1 MATTLEELQKKLD
14 DKSLNPDELSREQRN
29 IIDELIRRGEL
40 KGPTMGE
47 LRTQRDVA
55 AKKIARADEFYAD
68 PIGQALQAEDSFFS
82 GRPDAELAGDLSG
95 SIAPYLLM
103 RKKIFGATKNG
114 TLWRKGPG
122 KFLQAA
128 SKVADKL
135 PGRLKLVGGA
145 LKLVARAAD
154 VPAKVVAS
162 PLGRAEIYSVLG
174 GSTGAGAGS
183 ITYDMLNEQAGIT
196 IANAITDDFRD
207 LPDKEIDQ
215 NIIANSLRATKTAAY
230 WNAGAAALTP
240 FIYGALGRMGKH
252 LFNVKG
258 EKAVRLSEIAKEK
271 GLPLPLMTAIE
282 GKALN
287 ETGFKNF
294 GKGALAPLGQSYFK
308 TVGVFPFVSGIGR
321 EALQVAEQE
330 AGKQYLDGLVRY
342 APLMKT
348 AALSSSIYNQAAKV
362 FAENAAVIGAK
373 YQAFER
379 VAEALG
385 NPRVIGMDKTVKY
398 AKEMVEANR
407 QMFPDI
413 PGYAPGIGDLD
424 IKAID
429 KYLKD
434 AGDPLNLFMKAVAAI
449 GTNKLTP
456 KEYSGLTRML
466 NRAIEGTQY
475 NLPVGSVWSLKEAME
490 TDFAAFG
497 GKLTKDNLF
506 TDQTI
511 KEGYDAMVAQSGK
524 EFADADI
531 AYKISQGKDLNN
543 KLLDANATFS
553 QVMGFIDE
561 PIVKSFRKFDSSL
574 FTQRGVNGVK
584 GLASMSRDQ
593 LFRTMEKDV
602 FASNSPQAIE
612 QFKIIIGAA
621 GRNMTPNGKALF
633 EAAKARYM
641 FNTFLQSFDTAGSPQ
656 AKSIFNDV
664 AMDAQVTAK
673 NKYVS
678 EAMEDLGTDV
688 LARQRGFRIEDVR
701 LNNGIYDVSKIRF
714 GPKDFAEFNINKFMD
729 NLGIGKAT
737 EDLGRDKMQLLLGKK
752 GADDFYKFTDYMK
765 AISDVAVSDT
775 STFLQRRFTLSGGRG
790 VLSGVVI
797 GGGMAAVNPFAPA
810 IFLLLA
816 RKAGRMLSDPVA
828 LRMMN
833 DALGVDEQLKI
844 LKGQKIRGKRYGN
857 EAYRNIMP
865 KLSSAF
871 LTQKREAFARLMN
884 YFADEDEDTPRVNP
898 KTVDPIRIQE
908 ELLGMPFD
916 NPKPRYDDNT
926 LPKET
931 VESMFAQDFTPG
943 SGNVET
949 DNQLVDYIQS
959 TVRASDETDIDQE
972 LRDVEAER
980 ASVMGDVELENP
992 VQQPQVTEQVNAAQ
1006 FQALFPNDPTGAAIA
1021 MRGRKNV

>member
-1 MATTLEELQKKLD
+1 MATLKELQKKLD
-14 DKSLNPDELSREQRN
+14 DKSLDPSKLSREQRQ

-40 KGPTMGE
+40 KGPTMSTLSG
-47 LRTQRDVA
+47 QRDEA
-55 AKKIARADEFYAD
+55 AQQIARADQFYAD
-68 PIGQALQAEDSFFS
+68 PIGSALAAEDSMFK
-82 GRPDAELAGDLSG
+82 GRPTAELAGDLTG
-95 SIAPYLLM
+95 SITPYVLM

-114 TLWRKGPG
+114 TLWQKGPG
-122 KFLQAA
+122 KMLQAA
-128 SKVADKL
+128 TKVADKL
-135 PGRLKLVGGA
+135 PGRFKLIGGA
-145 LKLVARAAD
+145 LKLLARAAD

-162 PLGRAEIYSVLG
+162 PLGKAEIYSVLG
-174 GSTGAGAGS
+174 GSAGAGAGS

-215 NIIANSLRATKTAAY
+215 DIMANALRATRTAAY

-240 FIYGALGRMGKH
+240 FILGPLGKAAKH

-287 ETGFKNF
+287 EKGFL
-294 GKGALAPLGQSYFK
+294 KGSLAPLGQSYFK

-362 FAENAAVIGAK
+362 FSEKAAVIGSK
-373 YQAFER
+373 YKAFETF
-379 VAEALG
+379 AEALG
-385 NPRVIGMDKTVKY
+385 NPRVISLDKTNKF
-398 AKEMVEANR
+398 AKELYEANR

-413 PGYAPGIGDLD
+413 PGYAPGVGDLD
-424 IKAID
+424 VKAIE
-429 KYLKD
+429 KYLTD
-434 AGDPLNLFMKAVAAI
+434 AGDPLNLFVKSMAAI
-449 GTNKLTP
+449 GTNKITP
-456 KEYSGLTRML
+456 KEYSGIMRML
-466 NRAIEGTQY
+466 NRAIEGSQL
-475 NLPVGSVWSLKEAME
+475 NLPKDMVWGLREALE
-490 TDFAAFG
+490 TDFNAFG
-497 GKLTKDNLF
+497 GKLTKDNLLS
-506 TDQTI
+506 DQTI

-531 AYKISQGKDLNN
+531 AFKIAQGEQLNA

-553 QVMGFIDE
+553 SLMGFI
-561 PIVKSFRKFDSSL
+561 KSPLIRSLRKFDSSL
-574 FTQRGVNGVK
+574 FTQRGVNGVR
-584 GLASMSRDQ
+584 GIESMQ
-593 LFRTMEKDV
+593 LDKLFNTMERDV
-602 FASNSPQAIE
+602 FASNSKKAIQE
-612 QFKIIIGAA
+612 FKVIIGAA
-621 GRNMTPNGKALF
+621 GKGATPNGKALF

-641 FNTFLQSFDTAGSPQ
+641 FNAFLKSFDTAGSPQ

-664 AMDAQVTAK
+664 AMEAGVK
-673 NKYVS
+673 SGNKYMAD
-678 EAMEDLGTDV
+678 AMEELGTDAI
-688 LARQRGFRIEDVR
+688 ARQRGFNIDDVR

-737 EDLGRDKMQLLLGKK
+737 EDLGRDKMTELLGK

-797 GGGMAAVNPFAPA
+797 GGGMAAVNPLAPA

-828 LRMMN
+828 LRLMN

-844 LKGQKIRGKRYGN
+844 LKGQKIRGKKYGSG
-857 EAYRNIMP
+857 AYRNVNP
-865 KLSSAF
+865 KLTALG
-871 LTQKREAFARLMN
+871 LTQKREAFARLFN
-884 YFADEDEDTPRVNP
+884 YFADEDEDMPRVNP
-898 KTVDPIRIQE
+898 KNIDPIRIQE
-908 ELLGMPFD
+908 QLLGMPFE
-916 NPKPRYDDNT
+916 NPKPRYEEKT

-959 TVRASDETDIDQE
+959 TVRNSDETDIDQE
-972 LRDVEAER
+972 LRNEEAER

-992 VQQPQVTEQVNAAQ
+992 VQQPQATGQVDAAQ

-1021 MRGRKNV
+1021 MRGNRRV